1 MRIGIDMSRTAE
13 TKTGL
18 ASYAISLVT
27 ALARADPSCL
37 VAVSPGKG
45 QNEPLDELA

>member
-27 ALARADPSCL
+27 ALAR
-37 VAVSPGKG
+37 VARLARPGGKG
-45 QNEPLDELA
+45 HNRGLDELA